1 MSHPTRTPSKHDRRA
16 FIACTAIAIAIIV
29 AVWVW
34 TVQITVV
41 QGVEGAR
48 QMLSTVVETAGD
60 VREEA
65 EPNAEVISAVKA
77 GFQGM
82 IDEKASEQ
90 AEAEERQETVNAV
103 AELMKN
109 DIETYGQ
116 EPEPT
121 NE

>member
-1 MSHPTRTPSKHDRRA
+1 MSSPRSKHDRNA
-16 FIACTAIAIAIIV
+16 FIACTAVAIAIIV
-29 AVWVW
+29 GGWVW
-34 TVQITVV
+34 TVRITVI

-48 QMLSTVVETAGD
+48 EMLSTVAETAGD
-60 VREEA
+60 VREQA
-65 EPNAEVISAVKA
+65 EPDPEVVSAVKA

-82 IDEKASEQ
+82 MNEQAAEKA
-90 AEAEERQETVNAV
+90 EADEREEAVGAV